1 MKKITALLLLLTAII
16 ISCDKDDFCT
26 EATTPNLIIT
36 FFDNNNENSKK
47 KVNNLIIKVKDI
59 AEYKAITTD
68 SLAIPLDINKEK
80 TTYIFSTNNTLDTL
94 QLSYTK
100 KDIFVSRSCGYKTTF
115 NGIRTS
121 QISKNWIKKITLK
134 NTNITDEK
142 SAHISIYH

>member
-1 MKKITALLLLLTAII
+1 MKTKIALLLLLTTIA

-36 FFDNNNENSKK
+36 FYNKEKENTKK
-47 KVNNLIIKVKDI
+47 QANNLTIKIKNI

-68 SLAIPLDINKEK
+68 SIAIPLDINNEK
-80 TTYIFSTNNTLDTL
+80 TTYIFTTNAISDTL

-115 NGIRTS
+115 
-121 QISKNWIKKITLK
+121 KNITKSYVTKKWIKKTTLK

-142 SAHISIYH
+142 TAHINIYH